1 MKEKSDISGSESSCN
16 SVELV
21 PNPVFLMQSM
31 RHIGYTLETA
41 IADIID
47 NSIAANA
54 STISVQYRWND
65 SMPWIAII
73 DNGFGMSAN
82 GIKEAMRFGGEI
94 CSTLERKRTDLGR
107 SPVIS
112 DFPIALLPNHSNINL
127 DNDDKPQDFADR
139 FKVQLWDK
147 PSSTVTSHISK
158 DGHYFIHPDTAQ
170 CRSLTVREAA
180 RLQTFPDNYFFEENR
195 TQQYHQVGNAVPPYL
210 ISTYKDC
217 VDGI

>member
-1 MKEKSDISGSESSCN
+1 
-16 SVELV
+16 
-21 PNPVFLMQSM
+21 MQSM

-73 DNGFGMSAN
+73 DNGCGMSAN

-127 DNDDKPQDFADR
+127 DNDDKPQDFADC

-180 RLQTFPDNYFFEENR
+180 RLQTFPDNIFLREIGRSSIIKYGVR
-195 TQQYHQVGNAVPPYL
+195 CRLT
-210 ISTYKDC
+210 
-217 VDGI
+217 